1 MDPNPEAAQARVI
14 KIDRGKT
21 ETRKGPTSKDV
32 VPKVIHLN
40 DYKKLVNRQPPVCV
54 QRKDDKEPIPVPM
67 SVKAKSFGESVTI
80 VATTHSDSSKAAN
93 KVGVYRDVLNK
104 FTMSLAKSTAPDTLL
119 SDVTTT
125 ATKTQ
130 SATTAA
136 HISSKLASII
146 DGTIQ
151 PGATGTSATNDVN
164 RIAKMQPKITLP
176 LAGGLQ
182 IKMVPKQANSL
193 LNPVKAP
200 GSHSVH
206 EKAIHVKAVQKVP
219 FERPKDSAPWVSSI

>member
-32 VPKVIHLN
+32 VAKVIHLN
-40 DYKKLVNRQPPVCV
+40 DLKKLVNNRQPPEDTGMPRIVSTGKGGHAVVCV

-80 VATTHSDSSKAAN
+80 VATTHSESSKAAN

-146 DGTIQ
+146 DGTMQ
-151 PGATGTSATNDVN
+151 PGA
-164 RIAKMQPKITLP
+164 TLP
-176 LAGGLQ
+176 LAGLQ
-182 IKMVPKQANSL
+182 IKYVPKQANSL

-206 EKAIHVKAVQKVP
+206 EKPIHVKAVQKVP